1 MGEPEIIEKPRQ
13 HKNSNWATIL
23 IILGVI
29 FVGANL
35 RAPLTAI
42 GSLMPFIREDVAV
55 SNALLGTITTVPL
68 LAFAFLSPLTP
79 KISQRFGIQKTIL
92 FSFILLSI
100 GIVLRSVIGVPSLF
114 IGTIIIGLAIAISNV
129 LLPVFIKMS
138 FPQGVG
144 IMTGVY
150 SVFMNLFGAL
160 SSGVSVPLA
169 EGNPLSWR
177 GALGAWAI
185 LSIIAALIWLP
196 QLRKNHPSEKI
207 EDAATQSKSIWKS
220 PLAWKV
226 TVFMGLQS
234 LIFYTMMTWLP
245 EILQSRGY
253 ETGPAG
259 WMLSVMQ
266 FALIPFTF
274 VIPIIADKMK
284 NQKVLALFTA
294 GFYIIGIGGFLLT
307 NVFSVLWIILIG
319 IATGSAF
326 SLSMMFFTLR
336 TKDETQAA
344 ELSGM
349 AQSLG
354 YTLAAFG
361 PVLFGYL
368 HDLTGGWNIPL
379 AMLVI
384 IAICIGISGF
394 GAGKNE
400 TVKA

>member
-1 MGEPEIIEKPRQ
+1 RYFSI
-13 HKNSNWATIL
+13 
-23 IILGVI
+23 
-29 FVGANL
+29 
-35 RAPLTAI
+35 
-42 GSLMPFIREDVAV
+42 
-55 SNALLGTITTVPL
+55 
-68 LAFAFLSPLTP
+68 
-79 KISQRFGIQKTIL
+79 KTCHQ
-92 FSFILLSI
+92 
-100 GIVLRSVIGVPSLF
+100 P
-114 IGTIIIGLAIAISNV
+114 THQ
-129 LLPVFIKMS
+129 LLPYTTLFRSQIK
-138 FPQGVG
+138 
-144 IMTGVY
+144 
-150 SVFMNLFGAL
+150 
-160 SSGVSVPLA
+160 
-169 EGNPLSWR
+169 
-177 GALGAWAI
+177 
-185 LSIIAALIWLP
+185 
-196 QLRKNHPSEKI
+196 KNNTSEKI
-207 EDAATQSKSIWKS
+207 EDAATQSKSICKP

-274 VIPIIADKMK
+274 IIPIIADKMK

-394 GAGKNE
+394 GA
-400 TVKA
+400 